1 MNITTLAPLSEVQKV
16 EGLNEFETEKR
27 YLHQYNFPGYS
38 VGEAKASR
46 GPGRREIG
54 HGALAEKALIPVLPS
69 VEEFPYAI
77 RSVSGPYSSTMAFA
91 KICARECLYL
101 SKNSCLSNAITS
113 FLLISLLLFQFSLRT
128 LPYPVRKE
136 FL

>member
-54 HGALAEKALIPVLPS
+54 HGALAEKALNPCTAFRWKNS
-69 VEEFPYAI
+69 PYAI
-77 RSVSGPYSSTMAFA
+77 RSVSETYG
-91 KICARECLYL
+91 
-101 SKNSCLSNAITS
+101 
-113 FLLISLLLFQFSLRT
+113 
-128 LPYPVRKE
+128 V
-136 FL
+136 